1 MRASRLAGSIGT
13 FPISVN
19 LDILNAPRG
28 SWAWSLQVEGSVLTV
43 QLTSRVDLF
52 AAPTDRGVS
61 HGAPGGPR
69 SGERL
74 RTALASAAI
83 ASSEGSGE

>member
-1 MRASRLAGSIGT
+1 M
-13 FPISVN
+13 PVN

-28 SWAWSLQVEGSVLTV
+28 SRAWSLQVEGSVLTV
-43 QLTSRVDLF
+43 KLTSRVDLF
-52 AAPTDRGVS
+52 AASADRGVS
-61 HGAPGGPR
+61 HGALGDPR

-83 ASSEGSGE
+83 TSGEGSGE